1 MRLNRSYLP
10 CLLLVAAFMSTLASV
25 SRAQEFQIGSITV
38 ERPWTRA
45 TPGGAKVA
53 GGYLTVVNKGTAA
66 DRLLGATFA
75 RAGRAEIHEMKMEGG
90 VMQMRPVPN
99 GVEVKAGQTVKL
111 EPNGYHMMFMDLKE
125 PLKQGEK
132 VKGQLRFEKAGTL
145 DVEYSVEALGAQ
157 GPGQGM
163 TKGMPGMQH

>member
-1 MRLNRSYLP
+1 MPLAR
-10 CLLLVAAFMSTLASV
+10 LLLAAVLATLFASAA
-25 SRAQEFQIGSITV
+25 RAQEFQIGSIVV

-53 GGYLTVVNKGTAA
+53 GGYLTVTNKGIEA
-66 DRLLGATFA
+66 DRFLGATFA
-75 RAGRAEIHEMKMEGG
+75 RSSRAEIHQMKMEGG

-99 GVEVKAGQTVKL
+99 GIEVKAGQTVKL

-145 DVEYSVEALGAQ
+145 DVEYSVEGIGAPAPAQ
-157 GPGQGM
+157 
-163 TKGMPGMQH
+163 GMPGH